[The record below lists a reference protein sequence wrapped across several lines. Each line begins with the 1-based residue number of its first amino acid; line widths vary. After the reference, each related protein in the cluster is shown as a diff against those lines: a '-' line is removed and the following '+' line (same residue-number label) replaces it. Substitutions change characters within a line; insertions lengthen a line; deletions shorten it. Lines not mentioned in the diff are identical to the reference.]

1 MTYLKKKKDSINFDV
16 ISSSFNNV
24 VSSMLDHVEIFHDS
38 PITVVILTFE
48 QRNGTL
54 QAIYVL
60 DYLLFVILKQVKSW
74 CFSSCCLRTWRNDS
88 IDHFCFVFFRW
99 RIDVRIW
106 SRIGISWWYNFS
118 LSLWSWKLYWF
129 YGSFKKTWPSWF
141 FLFQWFQKINRFN
154 QIFLGF
160 VISRFN
166 VNIKFDNKW
175 TRKWSSISKE
185 SNSTI
190 ESSPNQRPR
199 FRHMFWLWTNGSINR
214 LSNVDMYKKVSSKM
228 Y

>member
-38 PITVVILTFE
+38 RITVVILTFE

-88 IDHFCFVFFRW
+88 IDHFCFVFLGEELTFEYGVESEFRGDTIFHCLCGAESCTGFMG
-99 RIDVRIW
+99 RSKKLGPV
-106 SRIGISWWYNFS
+106 GFFFS
-118 LSLWSWKLYWF
+118 ND
-129 YGSFKKTWPSWF
+129 FK
-141 FLFQWFQKINRFN
+141 R
-154 QIFLGF
+154 
-160 VISRFN
+160 
-166 VNIKFDNKW
+166 
-175 TRKWSSISKE
+175 
-185 SNSTI
+185 
-190 ESSPNQRPR
+190 
-199 FRHMFWLWTNGSINR
+199 
-214 LSNVDMYKKVSSKM
+214 
-228 Y
+228 